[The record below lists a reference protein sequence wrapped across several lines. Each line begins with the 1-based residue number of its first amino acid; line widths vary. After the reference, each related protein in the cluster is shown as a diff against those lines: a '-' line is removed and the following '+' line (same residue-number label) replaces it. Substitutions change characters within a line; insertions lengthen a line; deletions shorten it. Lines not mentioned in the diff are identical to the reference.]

1 MEIFIN
7 SSYYIYDETNNDS
20 MNMGRDRVYN
30 GALASN
36 GIDYACISCGYNLKS
51 RACPR
56 CESEKRRV
64 DF

>member
-1 MEIFIN
+1 
-7 SSYYIYDETNNDS
+7 
-20 MNMGRDRVYN
+20 MGKDRVYN
-30 GALASN
+30 RALASD

-64 DF
+64 DFKT